1 MRTGCERAS
10 RPYPTIFSLPTIP
23 YTYIYNI
30 HTYIPVSMLHIH
42 RIFAAKLKKESMLVT
57 SCHDTREVLPY
68 HLIGCPHDIF
78 FSCGGRENCLPTK
91 GGKKVKRESLSH
103 KLQVVLCIFYASVH
117 GSVLRYMVPFLV
129 HLLFCCFYFPSRKF
143 FFFHFPAEL
152 NHLMYRWKEY
162 MDICDMNISVCNV
175 EENLW
180 TLGGHWD
187 LWCSDVN
194 WCILY
199 IVSIQFAFLIFK
211 CGHVSLHWTM
221 RPCRKHV
228 F

>member
-143 FFFHFPAEL
+143 FFFPFPRRVE
-152 NHLMYRWKEY
+152 
-162 MDICDMNISVCNV
+162 SPNV
-175 EENLW
+175 PMERIHGYL
-180 TLGGHWD
+180 
-187 LWCSDVN
+187 
-194 WCILY
+194 
-199 IVSIQFAFLIFK
+199 
-211 CGHVSLHWTM
+211 
-221 RPCRKHV
+221 
-228 F
+228 